1 MARPTTIRVPES
13 LLKEIEQVIKEQ
25 NLDRSVYLR
34 DVLQRGFTAD
44 KEDRLL
50 QKYARQ
56 ELSQEE
62 VCQKLGWDPWEFLS
76 RLKTLN
82 LRLNVQ
88 LEDWLDA
95 AELKI

>member
-13 LLKEIEQVIKEQ
+13 LLKEIEQVIREQ

-34 DVLQRGFTAD
+34 DVLQRGFAAD

-62 VCQKLGWDPWEFLS
+62 VCQKLGWDPWEFLA
-76 RLKTLN
+76 RLKALN

-95 AELKI
+95 AELEV